1 MEKIVKTKEDDGKI
15 CFEITFELFE
25 SRFYNKLQLQKKYKK
40 ISANT
45 VWSEIYSVIKGSII
59 ESQYSGVDSFLF
71 CPLDRLKIM
80 DIKQYVATEN
90 VFLNRDEKYLIYYA
104 YLKYEKWKRKV
115 CAYDFMDLV

>member
-1 MEKIVKTKEDDGKI
+1 LEKIVKTKEDDGKI

-59 ESQYSGVDSFLF
+59 ESQYSGVDSFF
-71 CPLDRLKIM
+71 PLDRLKIM
-80 DIKQYVATEN
+80 DIKQYVATKN
-90 VFLNRDEKYLIYYA
+90 VFLNIDEKYLIYYA